1 MPMATCPECDVE
13 VHVDEDVEKGDL
25 IECDDCGA
33 SLEVVGLDPIELDL
47 APDDEDEDLYD
58 DDDEEY

>member
-1 MPMATCPECDVE
+1 MATCPECDVE

-47 APDDEDEDLYD
+47 APEDEDEDPYD
-58 DDDEEY
+58 DDDDEY

>member
-1 MPMATCPECDVE
+1 MATCPECDVE

-47 APDDEDEDLYD
+47 APDDEDEDQYD
-58 DDDEEY
+58 DDDDEY

>member
-1 MPMATCPECDVE
+1 MATCPECDVE

>member
-1 MPMATCPECDVE
+1 MATCPECDVE

-47 APDDEDEDLYD
+47 ASDDEDEDLYD